1 MKMNRIEQQLRD
13 LIAPGAGC
21 GPISAVVRV
30 ARRNGFLEVHAEV
43 EHPIKHLPVPEAP
56 HKYQG
61 VAVNVGLRVAGPT
74 PNFFNVAFYAK
85 LHLPRPDL
93 MFWGAPNAQ
102 LDPAAY
108 TSSQRIVD
116 DTHYEFAARIPLSLL
131 GPTDGTLTAQVLLTG
146 YRGGCA
152 LVKFSSEGWAEIAEE
167 RTFRLGDLAQLT
179 APHATIHLKTD
190 AELGLDRLPAMAEV
204 TPLTDG
210 SERFPLD
217 GDWRFS
223 GKPRTDD
230 WRHWPI
236 IRIPGHHA
244 LQNLVIEDAGRWMRE
259 FALPA
264 GWAGRRVLL
273 RLDSVEGEAQVKL
286 NGQPITII
294 DSPYLPNQLD
304 VTAALRPGEANLL
317 EIIATQ
323 GGDLNAAS
331 SRHNTSMVPDLT
343 GRVWLE
349 ALPASWLKNFIC
361 DTDHTGNLK
370 LSWHGDGPVT
380 CRLRDNGKV
389 VWETTARGGCST
401 RIADVKAW
409 HPEHPYLYT
418 LEMEAGPAR
427 YVRRIGFRS
436 VEARD
441 RQLFVNGKPTKI
453 FGACHHPQQP
463 LTGWW
468 LREDEHWRD
477 VRLFRDANVN
487 LLRVWPISE
496 AFLDACDELGV
507 MVQMEVPISFFN
519 YSGNEFNPADNSA
532 RKRSPAVR
540 DANVARTLRFLLQYR
555 NRACVCLWSVGNE
568 SAWDWS
574 FEASARVIKRL
585 DPHRPVLVS
594 GVCSMGLG
602 VPGLDI
608 DTEHYPLQRQR
619 TFFPG
624 VGDRPIFHTEWCH
637 ISCRNVGELATDPG
651 LHDRYVDALRRTV
664 RHTRHN
670 DVGCIGGNIFTGMD
684 VIAYAYPS
692 GYPAAEDHVPC
703 LGFIDRWRR
712 PTPEYHHVWKLFAPV
727 ELHRVSDSV
736 FRVENRSFCTP
747 LAAYRFT
754 ASNGAATLRA
764 EELHVAGNLPL
775 EISCWDSAGRLVNRW
790 RFEPRR
796 AARPAGPSAEWQ
808 FSEADLPAAGAVTDI
823 GRLVITPGGL
833 NPPSGLATNWQ
844 CTSLKRHGDTV
855 TLTGKYAEAEGAYR
869 YRFLADDRVEIGYR
883 FTWLGKRTRVR
894 ELGIAVS
901 LPREWDRL
909 QWERDA
915 EWNWYPADH
924 IGRPIGQ
931 TVAFPD
937 PRATKAGPWEL
948 PTWPWAH
955 DATAAGCKDF
965 RSTKRFIRRFA
976 LGDFAFEAD
985 GDRHARAH
993 IADNRIIA
1001 QCCHFT
1007 GRSAEEFMAGE
1018 DDGELW
1024 LEPGAVIESTVTC
1037 RIERS
1042 ATRPLVSSV
1051 AG

>member
-1 MKMNRIEQQLRD
+1 MNPVEQQLRD
-13 LIAPGAGC
+13 LIAPGTGC

-43 EHPIKHLPVPEAP
+43 EHPIQHLPVPEAP
-56 HKYQG
+56 HHSA
-61 VAVNVGLRVAGPT
+61 AVNVGLRVAGPT
-74 PNFFNVAFYAK
+74 ANAFNVACYAK

-116 DTHYEFAARIPLSLL
+116 DAHYEFAARIPLSLL

-146 YRGGCA
+146 YQGGCA
-152 LVKFSSEGWAEIAEE
+152 LVKFITEGWAEIADE

-190 AELGLDRLPAMAEV
+190 GELGLDRLPAMAEV

-210 SERFPLD
+210 SERLSLD

-230 WRHWPI
+230 WRNWPI

-244 LQNLVIEDAGRWMRE
+244 LQNLLIEDAGRWTRA
-259 FALPA
+259 FAAPA

-273 RLDSVEGEAQVKL
+273 RLDSVEGEAQVQL
-286 NGQPITII
+286 NGQPMAVI

-317 EIIATQ
+317 EITASQ

-331 SRHNTSMVPDLT
+331 SRHKTSMVPDIT

-349 ALPASWLKNFIC
+349 ALPATWLENFVC
-361 DTDHTGNLK
+361 DTDHVGNLK
-370 LSWHGDGPVT
+370 LSWRGGGDVT
-380 CRLRDNGKV
+380 CRLRDAGRV
-389 VWETTARGGCST
+389 IWETTAREGCAA
-401 RIADVKAW
+401 RIPDVKPW
-409 HPEHPYLYT
+409 HPEHPCLYT

-436 VEARD
+436 IAARD
-441 RQLFVNGKPTKI
+441 RQLFVNGKPAKI

-477 VRLFRDANVN
+477 VRLFREANVN

-519 YSGNEFNPADNSA
+519 DSGNEFNPADNSA

-540 DANVARTLRFLLQYR
+540 DANVSRTMRFLLQYR

-574 FEASARVIKRL
+574 FEASARVIQRL

-594 GVCSMGLG
+594 GVGSTGLG

-608 DTEHYPLQRQR
+608 DTEHYPMNRQR

-624 VGDRPIFHTEWCH
+624 TGNRPIFHTEWCH

-664 RHTRHN
+664 EHTRHN
-670 DVGCIGGNIFTGMD
+670 DVGCIGGNLFTGMEA
-684 VIAYAYPS
+684 IAYAYPP

-703 LGFIDRWRR
+703 LGFIDKWRR
-712 PTPEYHHVWKLFAPV
+712 PTPEYHHVWKLFAPI
-727 ELHRVSDSV
+727 ELDRVSD
-736 FRVENRSFCTP
+736 RVHRLVNRSLSAP
-747 LAAYRFT
+747 LSAYRFT
-754 ASNGAATLRA
+754 ASNGAAVLRGD
-764 EELHVAGNLPL
+764 ELHVTGDLPQEL
-775 EISCWDSAGRLVNRW
+775 SCWDPAGRLVNRW
-790 RFEPRR
+790 RFEPPRI
-796 AARPAGPSAEWQ
+796 ARPAGPSAEWR
-808 FSEADLPAAGAVTDI
+808 FPEKDLPAAGAVTGI
-823 GRLVITPGGL
+823 GRLVITPGGY

-844 CTSLKRHGDTV
+844 CTSLKRDGDTV
-855 TLTGKYAEAEGAYR
+855 ILTGKYAEAEGEYR
-869 YRFLADDRVEIGYR
+869 YRFLADGRVGIGYR
-883 FTWLGKRTRVR
+883 FLWLGNRIRVR
-894 ELGIAVS
+894 ELGVAVTV
-901 LPREWDRL
+901 PREWDRL
-909 QWERDA
+909 CWERDA
-915 EWNWYPADH
+915 EWSWYPADH
-924 IGRPIGQ
+924 IGRPLGE
-931 TVAFPD
+931 TVPFPD
-937 PRATKAGPWEL
+937 PRAAKAGRWEVA
-948 PTWPWAH
+948 TWPWAH
-955 DATAAGCKDF
+955 DATSAGCKDF
-965 RSTKRFIRRFA
+965 RSTKRFIRRYSLQAPGGAGLTF
-976 LGDFAFEAD
+976 DAD
-985 GDRHARAH
+985 GDRHARSWIEDDH
-993 IADNRIIA
+993 IVT

-1007 GRSAEEFMAGE
+1007 GRSAEGFATNE
-1018 DDGELW
+1018 DLADLF
-1024 LEPGAVIESTVTC
+1024 LERGRVIESEC
-1037 RIERS
+1037 MLRLDGDGRR
-1042 ATRPLVSSV
+1042 TRGKDSQ
-1051 AG
+1051 